1 WATYLAQAQN
11 YDKLLLEGWKGDMEG
26 MLLFVLRT
34 AAILTALIIESYQKL
49 QEDPADA
56 TVAIL
61 TQISQQL

>member
-1 WATYLAQAQN
+1 WQTYLDQAQN
-11 YDKLLLEGWKGDMEG
+11 YDKLLLEGWKGDMDG
-26 MLLFVLRT
+26 MLLFSALYS
-34 AAILTALIIESYQKL
+34 AILTALIIESYQKL